1 MSPGQI
7 PDDVAQCVKV
17 RLDYLHES
25 ITQAYEAV
33 DAGDLTGLT
42 AIIRDMGWF
51 IFAIDQHRQRIPKE
65 M

>member
-1 MSPGQI
+1 M
-7 PDDVAQCVKV
+7 KV